1 MPFIPAAS
9 TTSPH
14 PSKLSA
20 MKHTPYTHLIRAFG
34 AACLALLVAGTPA
47 RTSAQAAAPVASGPV
62 PLADFFKRPAF
73 TEMAASPNGR
83 FLATTSSIAGR
94 MNLVVIDLDERKATA
109 LTNYNNIDVGG
120 LRWVGNDR
128 ILFRAI
134 QLNAPS
140 GQDSPRAGGLFVV
153 SRDGKE
159 QLQLAKTVRQ
169 LGRSGTGGFVAME
182 PVRDLPGTTEE
193 IIVAAVVAND
203 DSFDLYR
210 INLVNGRHR
219 LLTAGRPSDRIGSW
233 LLDSKLVPR
242 LAMARGRGASTE
254 LVMHYRSNAE
264 APWKELA
271 RFDVTKPP
279 AFVPLAFDTDDRH
292 LYVASNEGRKNM
304 AIFRYDP
311 EERKV
316 VEMIAQHPQ
325 YDLGA
330 TPQGESLSS
339 LVFEPGTSKLIGIRV
354 DADRPQTVWLDDRYA
369 KIQATL
375 DATLP
380 NRFNRFSGTGNSK
393 RFLVSSF
400 SDVSPG
406 RFLIFDPERRALEDI
421 GFSRPWLE
429 GKLAP
434 VRTFTL
440 KTRDGLQIPSYY
452 VLPRDH
458 KPGTRLPTIVHIH
471 GGPMARDV
479 EQGGRF
485 GASFGVLE
493 AQVLASRGY
502 AVVLP
507 NFRVT
512 PELGSDI
519 YYAGIGAIGRQMLDD
534 HEDAVKWAVE
544 QGFADP
550 ARVCISGASYGGY
563 AALQSLVRPSNPFA
577 CSVAGLPVTDY
588 KFQHREADYAA
599 NAGAVE
605 YWRRLKGVKDMDEPL
620 VREVS
625 PIFHAERIKVPVF
638 MYVGEEDTRT
648 PPAQARRMADALQK
662 AGNPVKHYF
671 VGKEE
676 GHGFGVEATNI
687 ALYEQMLKFLDD
699 ALRR

>member
-1 MPFIPAAS
+1 
-9 TTSPH
+9 
-14 PSKLSA
+14 
-20 MKHTPYTHLIRAFG
+20 MKHTSLPNWRRALG
-34 AACLALLVAGTPA
+34 VALLAAVAAWTPA
-47 RTSAQAAAPVASGPV
+47 HTLAQAATPAPAGAAPFS
-62 PLADFFKRPAF
+62 LADFFKRPAL
-73 TEMAASPNGR
+73 TDMAPSPNGR
-83 FLATTSSIAGR
+83 YLATTSSINGR
-94 MNLVVIDLDERKATA
+94 LNVVVIDLEDRKATA

-120 LRWVGNDR
+120 LLWVGNDR
-128 ILFRAI
+128 ILYRAI

-140 GQDSPRAGGLFVV
+140 GQDSPQAGGLFVV

-159 QLQLAKTVRQ
+159 ERQLAQTARQ
-169 LGRSGTGGFVAME
+169 LNRAGTGGFLAMTPVA
-182 PVRDLPGTTEE
+182 DIPGTTEE

-210 INLVNGRHR
+210 INLLNGRNR
-219 LLTAGRPSDRIGSW
+219 LLTAGRPSDRISGW

-242 LAMARGRGASTE
+242 VAMAGRRGANTE
-254 LVMHYRSNAE
+254 TVTFYRSGPD
-264 APWKELA
+264 APWRELA
-271 RFDVTKPP
+271 RFDATKPS
-279 AFVPLAFDTDDRH
+279 AFVPLAMDADDRH
-292 LYVASNEGRKNM
+292 LYIASNEGRKNM
-304 AIFRYDP
+304 AIFKYDP
-311 EERKV
+311 EQRKV

-330 TPQGESLSS
+330 SPQGQSLGS
-339 LVFEPGTSKLIGIRV
+339 LIVEPVTNKLVGIRV
-354 DADRPQTVWLDDRYA
+354 DADRPQTVWLDERYA
-369 KIQATL
+369 KVQATL

-380 NRFNRFSGTGNSK
+380 NRFNRFSLSASAN

-400 SDVSPG
+400 SDTSPG
-406 RFLIFDPERRALEDI
+406 RFLVFDSEKRSLEDI

-429 GKLAP
+429 GKLAA
-434 VRTFTL
+434 VRPFML

-479 EQGGRF
+479 RSGGRL
-485 GASFGVLE
+485 GGSFGVSE
-493 AQVLASRGY
+493 AQILASRGY

-519 YYAGIGAIGRQMLDD
+519 YYAGFGTIGRQMLDD

-563 AALQSLVRPSNPFA
+563 AALQTLVRPTNPFA
-577 CSVAGLPVTDY
+577 CAVSGLPVTDY
-588 KFQHREADYAA
+588 KFQHKEADYRE
-599 NAGAVE
+599 NPGAVE
-605 YWRRLKGVKDMDEPL
+605 YWRRLKGAKDMDDPL

-625 PIFHAERIKVPVF
+625 PLFNAERIKVPVF
-638 MYVGEEDTRT
+638 MYVGEEDART
-648 PPAQARRMADALQK
+648 PPAQARRMRDALQA

-671 VGKEE
+671 VGKGE
-676 GHGFGVEATNI
+676 GHGYGVEATNI
-687 ALYEQMLKFLDD
+687 ALYEQMLKFLEET
-699 ALRR
+699 LKR